1 MLLDNLLDISTSQNN
16 KHHSSNKKKIYSKNK
31 DKLDESISSNNHKN
45 EKINISKRIK
55 DEEKESIENK
65 KDDKKKIINNSIVG
79 LNGQIIDKFYFLQEF
94 KIPFNDENLSKL
106 KSNINVTVESND
118 KFELIIMKS
127 TFKNYYEQRNI
138 KDKSY
143 NQEQVKHFKCYYQ
156 ILYNAVQEFLCVDKI
171 DKFSSK
177 NFSHL
182 LIDKRKRNQTNSN
195 CPHFGEKHYA
205 KGMCT
210 NCYHKGGRDKKPWL
224 CDHTDKFHYARGFC
238 QNCYSMKFFKK
249 NRKDRSNS
257 VNGND
262 FLNLIEDISIKLDD
276 N

>member
-1 MLLDNLLDISTSQNN
+1 MQQDLFSKALLLDNLLNISSPQNN
-16 KHHSSNKKKIYSKNK
+16 KQHSSNKKKIHSKNK
-31 DKLDESISSNNHKN
+31 EKLDETISSNNQKN
-45 EKINISKRIK
+45 GKLNISKDTK

-65 KDDKKKIINNSIVG
+65 KDNKKKIINDSVVG

-94 KIPFNDENLSKL
+94 KNPFDNENLSKL
-106 KSNINVTVESND
+106 KSNSNVIIDSNN

-138 KDKSY
+138 KDKTY
-143 NQEQVKHFKCYYQ
+143 NPEQVKHFKCFYQ
-156 ILYNAVQEFLCVDKI
+156 ILFNAVQEFLCADKI
-171 DKFSSK
+171 DNLGFKN

-182 LIDKRKRNQTNSN
+182 LIDKRKRNQTNTN

-224 CDHTDKFHYARGFC
+224 CDHTDKFHYARGYC
-238 QNCYSMKFFKK
+238 QNCYSIKFFKK
-249 NRKDRSNS
+249 NRKDRS
-257 VNGND
+257 
-262 FLNLIEDISIKLDD
+262 I
-276 N
+276 